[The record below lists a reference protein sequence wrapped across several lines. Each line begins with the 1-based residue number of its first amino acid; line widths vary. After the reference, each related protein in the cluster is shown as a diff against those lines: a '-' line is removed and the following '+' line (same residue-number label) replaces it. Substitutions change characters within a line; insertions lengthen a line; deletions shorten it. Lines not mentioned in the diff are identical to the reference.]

1 MTQTIRG
8 VHTMTWET
16 PAFVEFRMDAEMS
29 AYQDD
34 FDGV

>member
-1 MTQTIRG
+1 
-8 VHTMTWET
+8 MTWET